1 MNVLSAV
8 DATLRLLNWLVP
20 VVYGST
26 FLSRS
31 IGRVVGATIL
41 ILLSIAT
48 CSVACP
54 TPPSANSTPSCPI
67 SGKPSTCVQPWPTEA
82 AQTLRRR
89 HASQDHTCF
98 TGRLLITNKRAAGS

>member
-31 IGRVVGATIL
+31 ISRVVGATFL
-41 ILLSIAT
+41 ILLCI
-48 CSVACP
+48 
-54 TPPSANSTPSCPI
+54 SAILTHLD
-67 SGKPSTCVQPWPTEA
+67 T
-82 AQTLRRR
+82 RRKEKV
-89 HASQDHTCF
+89 
-98 TGRLLITNKRAAGS
+98 LLGPGVDQSRWE